1 MHSSERDV
9 NNVMS
14 LTGPFCDRFSIELW
28 QSNYHYELEK
38 KLECNETIEILN

>member
-28 QSNYHYELEK
+28 QSNYHCELEK
-38 KLECNETIEILN
+38 KWKRNKTNEKSK